1 MFEAY
6 IDKVSYVHMYNTNNN
21 PYPAKVQSQPTNFSS
36 PEREIKIIKYK
47 IRHVVLLF
55 EVSLFELL
63 KMPVNSR

>member
-1 MFEAY
+1 
-6 IDKVSYVHMYNTNNN
+6 MYNTNNN
-21 PYPAKVQSQPTNFSS
+21 PYPTKVQSQPTNFSS

-63 KMPVNSR
+63 KYAGKLPLNLASFADVD